1 MSILFTYIILQ
12 SLINEDVIGEETKK
26 NTLPW
31 DQIMSLEYN
40 SDLMIEE
47 SIEKLKKNFDEK
59 SRDNLPLLFLQEDI
73 DQIIEQNK
81 QTKLSLNYEKRK
93 VKREQLK
100 KIIEERRSKRLEE
113 LGYSNEDNFDDF
125 ASKTLMNEVLN
136 TMIDLIESKDI
147 ESS

>member
-1 MSILFTYIILQ
+1 
-12 SLINEDVIGEETKK
+12 
-26 NTLPW
+26 
-31 DQIMSLEYN
+31 MSLEYN

-93 VKREQLK
+93 VKMYNYHIANK
-100 KIIEERRSKRLEE
+100 
-113 LGYSNEDNFDDF
+113 
-125 ASKTLMNEVLN
+125 N
-136 TMIDLIESKDI
+136 T
-147 ESS
+147 